1 VPSAP
6 GCALQRS
13 ALLII
18 FCIIILLIIE
28 IIIAIPL
35 IKIKFGKI
43 PVTILRISGYQP

>member
-1 VPSAP
+1 MPSAP
-6 GCALQRS
+6 GCALQRF

-18 FCIIILLIIE
+18 FCIIVLIITI

-43 PVTILRISGYQP
+43 PVTIPRISGYQP